1 MYTPPVPP
9 VTMFSV
15 RPVKSGVA
23 EAAAVPGT
31 VCVGAACRGAAHAAA
46 TRSSAPSGAATKRFM
61 SQPPV
66 RGSLGGTRPFQATSA
81 AILRGAHPAPLVVR
95 LGEQGRKRHR
105 PAALVGRDEH
115 EVGRC
120 DVGGLSG

>member
-31 VCVGAACRGAAHAAA
+31 VAVGAACRGAAQAAA
-46 TRSSAPSGAATKRFM
+46 TISSAASGAKGRTGNLI
-61 SQPPV
+61 SQPPGG
-66 RGSLGGTRPFQATSA
+66 RSLLSMKASYLSLDTLQRTGT
-81 AILRGAHPAPLVVR
+81 
-95 LGEQGRKRHR
+95 GEQQTT
-105 PAALVGRDEH
+105 PET
-115 EVGRC
+115 
-120 DVGGLSG
+120 